1 MAFDPFSDER
11 VQPAPKGHDLGED
24 LSSLSI
30 EELDDRI
37 SLLEREIGRLREAR
51 ESKETTRAAASAI
64 FRIEA
69 ARS

>member
-11 VQPAPKGHDLGED
+11 VRPALKGHELGED

-30 EELDDRI
+30 EELDERI
-37 SLLEREIGRLREAR
+37 TVLEREIGRLREAR
-51 ESKETTRAAASAI
+51 DSKENTRAAASAF